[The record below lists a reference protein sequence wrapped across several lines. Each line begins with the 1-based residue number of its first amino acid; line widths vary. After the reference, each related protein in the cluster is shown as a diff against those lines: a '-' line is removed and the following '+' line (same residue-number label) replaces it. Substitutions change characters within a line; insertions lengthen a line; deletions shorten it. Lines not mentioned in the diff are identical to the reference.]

1 MVLPTKVITLSD
13 GKEIEVNIST
23 LTQREYR
30 SLFRLDTDDEQ
41 DEKVLARLCNVK
53 TEYIASLLRDDFR
66 RVIDAVVFLA
76 NRPLDDPNSRSG
88 STSQ

>member
-1 MVLPTKVITLSD
+1 MGAPTKVIRLSD
-13 GKEIEVNIST
+13 GKEIEVNIAT

-30 SLFRLDTDDEQ
+30 SFFRPDTDDAN
-41 DEKVLARLCNVK
+41 DERVMARLCNVK

-66 RVIDAVVFLA
+66 RVMDAIVDLA
-76 NRPLDDPNSRSG
+76 NRPLDDPNSPSG